1 MKDVKVHKYSIRVD
15 DFENFSKIVVEH
27 IRNYTIPQYGDAP
40 HDQIQNWTPEQCMDS
55 IKRYVNRFSSNRRGR
70 IEQLRDLAKI
80 AHLAAIIFDKL
91 EPEQEEIDKIEEG
104 RS

>member
-1 MKDVKVHKYSIRVD
+1 MEIKSHKFSIRVD
-15 DFENFSKIVVEH
+15 DFETFSKIVVGH

-40 HDQIQNWTPEQCMDS
+40 HDQIQEWSPEQCIDS
-55 IKRYVNRFSSNRRGR
+55 IKRYVNRFGTNRRGR

-91 EPEQEEIDKIEEG
+91 EPDEEEMDRIREG
-104 RS
+104 R